1 MSETFTED
9 LVDFLSDRENDLA
22 MMFIQQLQEEE
33 HEFSVEFDD
42 YSR

>member
-9 LVDFLSDRENDLA
+9 LVDFLSDREDDL
-22 MMFIQQLQEEE
+22 MKIFVQQFQEEE